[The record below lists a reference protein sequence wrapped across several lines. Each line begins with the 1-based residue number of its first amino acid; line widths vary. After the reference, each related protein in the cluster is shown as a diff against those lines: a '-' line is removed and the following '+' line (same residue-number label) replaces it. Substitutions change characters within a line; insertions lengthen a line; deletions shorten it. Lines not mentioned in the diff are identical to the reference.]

1 MVNTI
6 QPRLLVHC
14 RSDVGEGPVYDTA
27 TDTLYWVDIPAGH
40 LWRWDRTSR
49 DVAYRQIGEPLG
61 SMALIE
67 GGGYLLA
74 SRRGLLVLP
83 GWNDLPVLWQQVEPE
98 RATQFNDG
106 KCDPGGRFV
115 AGTAAHDPRFTGT
128 LYRVDADGS
137 TAALVDGIGMSNG
150 LDWSP
155 DGRWFYHADTIAQ
168 TVNRYRWDA
177 AAGVPSD
184 PEPFIE
190 IPAGDGLP
198 DGLTVDTEG
207 CLWLAVWGAGEVR
220 RYAPDGRPLGAIS
233 VPTPNVSSCAFGGPH
248 GNELYITTAAQAAPS
263 YGRQGRLAGDVF
275 VVTTPV
281 QGQPHRSFPRHGIP
295 QRLFEPRPY
304 ELD

>member
-14 RSDVGEGPVYDTA
+14 RAEVGEGPVYDPA
-27 TDTLYWVDIPAGH
+27 SDTLYWVDIPAGQ

-49 DVAYRQIGEPLG
+49 DVGYREIGEPLG
-61 SMALIE
+61 SVALID
-67 GGGYLLA
+67 GGGFLLA
-74 SRRGLLVLP
+74 ARRGVLVLA
-83 GWNDLPVLWQQVEPE
+83 GWHDLPVLWQPVEPG

-106 KCDPGGRFV
+106 RCDADGRFV
-115 AGTAAHDPRFTGT
+115 AGTAAHDPRFTGA
-128 LYRVDADGS
+128 LYRVDPDGS

-155 DGRWFYHADTIAQ
+155 DGHWFYHVDTIAQ

-184 PEPFIE
+184 PEPFIVV
-190 IPAGDGLP
+190 PPGDGLP
-198 DGLTVDTEG
+198 DGLTVDSEG

-220 RYAPDGRPLGAIS
+220 RYTPGGGLLGAVT

-248 GNELYITTAAQAAPS
+248 GNELYITTAAQAAPQ
-263 YGRQGRLAGDVF
+263 YGREGRLAGDVF
-275 VVTTPV
+275 VVTTPIR
-281 QGQPHRSFPRHGIP
+281 GQRRTPFPRHGIP
-295 QRLFEPRPY
+295 AELLEHRPY
-304 ELD
+304 EVD